1 MKKLIFLI
9 KKLIR
14 YEKQL
19 EEVTGHDLD
28 KLIADRVKK
37 ELNEQ

>member
-1 MKKLIFLI
+1 MKKLIALI

-19 EEVTGHDLD
+19 EEVTGTDLD
-28 KLIADRVKK
+28 KLIAERVKK
-37 ELNEQ
+37 ELK